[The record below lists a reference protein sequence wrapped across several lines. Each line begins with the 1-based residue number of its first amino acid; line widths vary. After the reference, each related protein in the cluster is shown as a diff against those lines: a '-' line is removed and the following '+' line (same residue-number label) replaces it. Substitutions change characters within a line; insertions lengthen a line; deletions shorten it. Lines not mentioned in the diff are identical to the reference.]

1 VFDRSELP
9 LLSGKERCH
18 VIKCYVRVIALAGSL
33 ALAAAACGGTTGR
46 APSPTQRGKIQKGG
60 DFHIGL
66 ASDFHQGVD
75 PQREYYTIGW
85 EWLKCCLTRQLVG
98 FNLLGPNE
106 KGNDLVPDLATEL
119 PTASSDGLT
128 WTFHIKPN
136 IHYAPPLQNVSATAG
151 DFIRALTRVAVPE
164 TAAQYPF
171 YYSVI
176 QGFDDVVNGKAKSI
190 SGLSAPDPQTL
201 QVKLSQAVGYF
212 PYLFTLPAVSPIP
225 PSPTDPNAP
234 LGVAQGH
241 KQNYAPFV
249 ASTGPYMYKGA
260 DGIDYTQPADQ
271 QKTPEGYQAGK
282 SYVLVR
288 NPSWDPST
296 DPNRKAYVDEIDAT
310 VGGTTD
316 DLQNKIEAAELDTL
330 DALPNP
336 KGIRDYVV
344 SAALKPFIH
353 SDPTFGTYYI
363 NMNLAMPPFDD
374 IHVRKA
380 MNWAVDKAG
389 VQRLAGGAI
398 LGDIA
403 THIIPNSML
412 PGLKDYVPYGNPDG
426 SPDAAKAKAEMAQ
439 SKYDTNK
446 DGVCDADA
454 CKNVLMVIDQ
464 TDPNPKMAAL
474 MQQNIQEIG
483 ITVNI
488 KQFQTTTMYTK
499 CEDATQRV
507 PTCPSEGWYAD
518 FADPY
523 AFVTG
528 LFSSVSLTPSCC
540 NDSNMG
546 ATAEQVKKWGYPI
559 TGGTMGADT
568 QLNQCI
574 SVLGDARQSCYEGV
588 DKYLM
593 EQVVPW
599 VPYRFANQ
607 VTLTSNRTLNFHTD
621 ASTGWISLAQIA
633 LRNGGK

>member
-1 VFDRSELP
+1 MINR
-9 LLSGKERCH
+9 
-18 VIKCYVRVIALAGSL
+18 YVRVIALAGSL
-33 ALAAAACGGTTGR
+33 ALAAAACGGGTTGGQ
-46 APSPTQRGKIQKGG
+46 SPTPGGTIQKGG
-60 DFHIGL
+60 VFRIGL
-66 ASDFHQGVD
+66 ASDFHEGAD

-85 EWLKCCLTRQLVG
+85 AWLKCCLTRLLVA
-98 FNLLGPNE
+98 FNFQGPDE
-106 KGNDLVPDLATEL
+106 KGNELVPDLATAL

-136 IHYAPPLQNVSATAG
+136 VHYAPPLQNVTVTAG
-151 DFIRALTRVAVPE
+151 DFIRALTRTALSE
-164 TAAQYPF
+164 TASTYPF

-176 QGFDDVVNGKAKSI
+176 EGFDDVTNGKAKTV

-201 QVKLSQAVGYF
+201 QVKLTQAAGYF
-212 PYLFTLPAVSPIP
+212 PLLFTLPAASPIP

-234 LGVAQGH
+234 IGVAQGH
-241 KQNYAPFV
+241 KQNYAPFM

-260 DGIDYTQPADQ
+260 DTIDYSKPADQ
-271 QKTPEGYQAGK
+271 RKAPEGYQAGK

-288 NPSWDPST
+288 NPSWSAAT
-296 DPNRKAYVDEIDAT
+296 DSIRKAYVDEIDAT

-316 DLQNKIEAAELDTL
+316 DLQNKIEAGELDTM

-336 KGIRDYVV
+336 KGIRDFTVN
-344 SAALKPFIH
+344 AELKPFIH
-353 SDPTFGTYYI
+353 SDSTFGTYYI

-380 MNWAVDKAG
+380 MNWAVDKSG
-389 VQRLAGGAI
+389 LQRLAGGAI

-403 THIIPNSML
+403 THAIPNSML
-412 PGLKDYVPYGNPDG
+412 PGLKDYVPYGSADGAPD
-426 SPDAAKAKAEMAQ
+426 PAKAKAEMAQ

-464 TDPNPKMAAL
+464 TDPNPKMAGL
-474 MQQNIQEIG
+474 VQQNIQPLG
-483 ITVNI
+483 IDVNI

-528 LFSSVSLTPSCC
+528 LFSSASLTPSCC
-540 NDSNMG
+540 NDSITG
-546 ATAEQVKKWGYPI
+546 ASAEQLQKWGYSTSTP
-559 TGGTMGADT
+559 TLSADT
-568 QLNQCI
+568 QLSQCI
-574 SVLGDARQSCYEGV
+574 SVLGDQRQTCYEGV

-607 VTLTSNRTLNFHTD
+607 VTLSSKRVLNFHTD
-621 ASTGWISLAQIA
+621 ASSGWISLSLVA
-633 LRNGGK
+633 LENGGK